1 MRVLDFQVDL
11 HYDIFSFHHMNL
23 DVSEDLARRMKN
35 EYECASCFE
44 HREVLE
50 REVV

>member
-1 MRVLDFQVDL
+1 MLDFQVNL
-11 HYDIFSFHHMNL
+11 HYDKFNFHQHLFL